1 MMELTS
7 ARRRELRARAH
18 ALHPVVAISANGLSE
33 TVLAEIERSLVAHEL
48 IKIRTYGIERAERE
62 TLLAEICQKLAC
74 APVQI
79 IGHLL
84 VIYRE
89 RIEGESGAAQ
99 RPRKPE
105 ATGRVTKKQ
114 LAGGS
119 PATPALPRRRTITTQ
134 ASPARTRRATP
145 NPPRRSNTVRGR

>member
-1 MMELTS
+1 MMEITS

-48 IKIRTYGIERAERE
+48 IKVRTYGIERAERE
-62 TLLAEICQKLAC
+62 SLLAEICQKLNC

-79 IGHLL
+79 IGNLL

-89 RIEGESGAAQ
+89 RVEDETGAA
-99 RPRKPE
+99 RHPRKPD
-105 ATGRVTKKQ
+105 ASGRATKKQ

-119 PATPALPRRRTITTQ
+119 SATAAPPRRRTITTQ
-134 ASPARTRRATP
+134 TSSARTRRATP
-145 NPPRRSNTVRGR
+145 NPPRRSNTPRGR

>member
-1 MMELTS
+1 MELTS

-18 ALHPVVAISANGLSE
+18 TLHPVVAISANGLSE

-48 IKIRTYGIERAERE
+48 IKIRTYGIERAVRE
-62 TLLAEICQKLAC
+62 ALLAEICQKLSC

-89 RIEGESGAAQ
+89 RIEGEADASGH
-99 RPRKPE
+99 PRKPE
-105 ATGRVTKKQ
+105 ATGRATKKQ

-119 PATPALPRRRTITTQ
+119 SATQAPPQRRTITTQ
-134 ASPARTRRATP
+134 TSPVRTRRATP